1 MDVRRVSECTLRVCT
16 RRVLFVG
23 TTCVAVWLS
32 RAFLQPSGA
41 VPNHPAVV
49 ESAWVATLL
58 WFLGIFAHLRCH
70 RTVTVPVWATAA
82 AFQLLHVAIA
92 FHSAHGWSHA
102 AAFEHTRKIGGFGEG
117 VFVNYA
123 FTLLWCVDAI
133 WLCCDFEN
141 YRHRPRWLSWAI
153 HGFMA
158 FIVFNAAVVFG
169 SWTARG
175 VFAIGTAIV
184 WYAMSA
190 RRGETKTYGGTT

>member
-1 MDVRRVSECTLRVCT
+1 M
-16 RRVLFVG
+16 G
-23 TTCVAVWLS
+23 TTCVAVWLG
-32 RAFLQPSGA
+32 RAFLQPCGS

-58 WFLGIFAHLRCH
+58 WFLGISSLHRCH
-70 RTVTVPVWATAA
+70 RTVTKPVWATGA

-102 AAFEHTRKIGGFGEG
+102 AAFEHTRTIGGFGEG

-133 WLCCDFEN
+133 WLCCDSESD
-141 YRHRPRWLSWAI
+141 RRRPRGWNWAI

-175 VFAIGTAIV
+175 VFAIGSIIV

-190 RRGETKTYGGTT
+190 RRSETVGAQYTSSGVIR